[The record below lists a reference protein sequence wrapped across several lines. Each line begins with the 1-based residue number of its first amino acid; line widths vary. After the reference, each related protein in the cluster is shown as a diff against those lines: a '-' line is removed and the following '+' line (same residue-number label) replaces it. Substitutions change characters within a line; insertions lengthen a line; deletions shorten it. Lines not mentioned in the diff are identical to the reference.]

1 MTMVVSL
8 FVSEKIDLRLFIT
21 NINFVQIK
29 NKNGSPVRR

>member
-1 MTMVVSL
+1 MVVSL

-29 NKNGSPVRR
+29 NKNGGPVRR